1 MSYGRVVPKVLL
13 AHAALLALF
22 IVVPLLRDCRWFRTP
37 PVETIEIDLASLPP
51 PPAPPEPPA
60 PEEEP
65 EEEVIPEHTPVPT
78 PRPQATATPKPD
90 RTPEPTATPRPAPT
104 PTPTPKP
111 RYLTPEEVRRRIQ
124 SQDSSPEPP
133 PAAPTLSPEQI
144 RAQMAQG
151 LPTGG
156 GASIPTGPTGGQ
168 VDFSGVSGV
177 LYRKLY
183 SAWVQPRHL
192 SAASG
197 VKATAKVEV
206 ARDGRVLST
215 GFVVRS
221 GNEEFDQS
229 VQSALSSVST
239 ASPLP
244 DAFEGTSETF
254 EFEFELSR

>member
-22 IVVPLLRDCRWFRTP
+22 IVVPLLQNCRWFRKP

-51 PPAPPEPPA
+51 PPAPPEPPVT
-60 PEEEP
+60 EEEP
-65 EEEVIPEHTPVPT
+65 DEEVIPEHTPAPT
-78 PRPQATATPKPD
+78 PRPQVTPTPEPA

-104 PTPTPKP
+104 PTPTPKS
-111 RYLTPEEVRRRIQ
+111 RYLTPEEIRRRIQ

-156 GASIPTGPTGGQ
+156 GVSVPSGPAGGG
-168 VDFSGVSGV
+168 VNFSSVAGV
-177 LYRKLY
+177 LQRKLY
-183 SAWVQPRHL
+183 SAWMQPRHL

-197 VKATAKVEV
+197 VKATAEVEV
-206 ARDGRVLST
+206 ARDGRVVST

-221 GNEEFDQS
+221 GDEEFDQT
-229 VQSALSSVST
+229 VRSALSSVST

-244 DAFEGTSETF
+244 DEFEGTSETF
-254 EFEFELSR
+254 QIEFELSR